1 MGAAQGWGSQAAYER
16 VHGTQAA
23 QAKRQAIS
31 VEHGCDGPW
40 KLERCTGADRFGQ
53 RTFVVLP
60 NSVRSTSSEA
70 RRLIEDERARTGL
83 EWEMVR
89 L

>member
-1 MGAAQGWGSQAAYER
+1 MGS
-16 VHGTQAA
+16 VHPLHGTRPL
-23 QAKRQAIS
+23 AKKLM
-31 VEHGCDGPW
+31 VEAKFDGRHGCDGPW
-40 KLERCTGADRFGQ
+40 KLERCTGVDRFGQ
-53 RTFVVLP
+53 RTFAVLP

-70 RRLIEDERARTGL
+70 RRLIEEERARTGL